1 MNYNSIIIKNFMK
14 GTEHIMVFKTKNEL
28 GLISIKDTA
37 IKTIAGH
44 VASTCYGVVGLAD
57 RKTKQS
63 IFSFTDN
70 SYNSAIKVSYNGG
83 LIIEIHIYV
92 IYGMNIQTIS
102 NNILESLSYILSD
115 SFGLKVN
122 KVNVHVDGIKM

>member
-1 MNYNSIIIKNFMK
+1 
-14 GTEHIMVFKTKNEL
+14 MVFKTKNEL

-102 NNILESLSYILSD
+102 NNILETLSYTLSD

-122 KVNVHVDGIKM
+122 KVNVHVDGIRMDK